1 MEPATGEPLA
11 RAAMAGEADVDRA
24 VEAARAA
31 VEGDWGRTPG
41 TERARLLHALA
52 DAIVANRAE
61 LAELEAR
68 NVGKAISS
76 VKAELHQA
84 VENFRYYGSA
94 IATIGGRAN
103 PIGGSLLFYS
113 LKEPVGV
120 AAQIVPWNY
129 PLMMATWKLAPALAA
144 GCSVVLKPDPQTP
157 LTALRLAELAAEVGF
172 PAGALN
178 VVPGDGPTTGAYL
191 VKHPG
196 VDKVAFTG
204 STKTGGEIM
213 RLASD
218 PVKRVTLELGG
229 KSPNL
234 VFADADLASAL
245 PSSAWSIFYA
255 AGQSCEARSRMLVE
269 KPLYDEAVAKM
280 AELAG
285 AIKVGD
291 PLDAETQ
298 MGSLVS
304 TCSSRAGARL
314 RRACNRLRGRRRRLR
329 PGRGGSVLSADRGCD
344 DQRRGDR
351 AGGGLR
357 PGRHGHPVRGREGRD
372 SDRERRP
379 LRAHGD
385 RLDGRPGARP
395 SHCGA
400 DQVGHGRDQHAV
412 HRISGNPVR
421 RLQAVRLRAR
431 ARARDAR
438 SLPRDEERRRL
449 DGRAADQPL
458 RAVERPSY
466 RWAVLAAGTFS
477 TASISALVIGLPVL
491 VPTLRDEYAL
501 SLGEIGVLLASE
513 WVGTTLALL
522 PWGLAADRFGER
534 IVLTVGLTASA
545 AFIVGAAFAESFGAL
560 LVLLALAGAAG
571 ASVNS
576 SSGRAVMHWFDAS
589 ERGLALG
596 VRQTAIPIG
605 GFVGA
610 LALPPIAESGGSEA
624 AFLFLAALCVVG
636 ALVGGLVL
644 RERKHEEELEVS
656 SLLSTL
662 RDRKLW
668 RLSLGSGLYLYA
680 QLAVLGFAVVFL
692 HDEHGLS
699 ESRAALAVAAS
710 QVLAMGLRIGV
721 GRWSDLVGSRIG
733 PLLRVGV
740 AISSVVGAVAVLA
753 SGPIWLLVPAL
764 AVAGGLSMAWNGL
777 SFTTAAELAGR
788 VRSGA
793 AIGLQQTVL
802 GGAGIVSPV
811 LFAALVSATSWHAAF
826 AVAAVV
832 PLAGVWT
839 LLPLRRG

>member
-1 MEPATGEPLA
+1 
-11 RAAMAGEADVDRA
+11 
-24 VEAARAA
+24 
-31 VEGDWGRTPG
+31 
-41 TERARLLHALA
+41 
-52 DAIVANRAE
+52 
-61 LAELEAR
+61 
-68 NVGKAISS
+68 
-76 VKAELHQA
+76 
-84 VENFRYYGSA
+84 
-94 IATIGGRAN
+94 
-103 PIGGSLLFYS
+103 
-113 LKEPVGV
+113 
-120 AAQIVPWNY
+120 
-129 PLMMATWKLAPALAA
+129 
-144 GCSVVLKPDPQTP
+144 
-157 LTALRLAELAAEVGF
+157 
-172 PAGALN
+172 
-178 VVPGDGPTTGAYL
+178 
-191 VKHPG
+191 
-196 VDKVAFTG
+196 
-204 STKTGGEIM
+204 
-213 RLASD
+213 
-218 PVKRVTLELGG
+218 
-229 KSPNL
+229 
-234 VFADADLASAL
+234 
-245 PSSAWSIFYA
+245 
-255 AGQSCEARSRMLVE
+255 
-269 KPLYDEAVAKM
+269 
-280 AELAG
+280 
-285 AIKVGD
+285 
-291 PLDAETQ
+291 
-298 MGSLVS
+298 
-304 TCSSRAGARL
+304 
-314 RRACNRLRGRRRRLR
+314 
-329 PGRGGSVLSADRGCD
+329 
-344 DQRRGDR
+344 
-351 AGGGLR
+351 
-357 PGRHGHPVRGREGRD
+357 
-372 SDRERRP
+372 
-379 LRAHGD
+379 
-385 RLDGRPGARP
+385 
-395 SHCGA
+395 
-400 DQVGHGRDQHAV
+400 
-412 HRISGNPVR
+412 
-421 RLQAVRLRAR
+421 
-431 ARARDAR
+431 
-438 SLPRDEERRRL
+438 
-449 DGRAADQPL
+449 
-458 RAVERPSY
+458 
-466 RWAVLAAGTFS
+466 VLAAGTFS

-534 IVLTVGLTASA
+534 IVMTVGLTASA

-560 LVLLALAGAAG
+560 LALLALAGAAG

-576 SSGRAVMHWFDAS
+576 SSGRAVMHWFDQY

-610 LALPPIAESGGSEA
+610 LALPPIAEAGGSEA
-624 AFLFLAALCVVG
+624 AFLFLAALCVAG

-644 RERKHEEELEVS
+644 RERKYEEELEVA

-740 AISSVVGAVAVLA
+740 AISIVVGATAALA
-753 SGPIWLLVPAL
+753 SGPVWLLVPAL

-811 LFAALVSATSWHAAF
+811 IFATVVSATSWHAAF